1 MTTWYTYINIVSELG
16 LEGVGA
22 LVDPPIQI
30 VALVDGQVVGA
41 DRGHGKATNAPHTR
55 PQLYTLTVGPLAHA
69 RHSLLPANV
78 IGGSSA
84 RHYASIS
91 RQGFRVT
98 HLVGATGRR
107 HSRVVLGGLTT
118 TATAALLRK
127 ERVWHCA
134 NYPSIAA
141 HSALFLLFCALNLF
155 RDKYYLQFK
164 FLKLN

>member
-1 MTTWYTYINIVSELG
+1 MER
-16 LEGVGA
+16 VGA
-22 LVDPPIQI
+22 LGNPPIQI
-30 VALVDGQVVGA
+30 VTLVDGQVMRA
-41 DRGHGKATNAPHTR
+41 DGCHSKATNSSYTCTK
-55 PQLYTLTVGPLAHA
+55 LYTLTVALAHA
-69 RHSLLPANV
+69 GLLLPANV

-134 NYPSIAA
+134 NYTSIAA
-141 HSALFLLFCALNLF
+141 HF
-155 RDKYYLQFK
+155 
-164 FLKLN
+164 